1 MLRKT
6 HKNSLEGNQLE
17 KERINRAV
25 GICNMLADK
34 SFLYLVRF

>member
-6 HKNSLEGNQLE
+6 HKDSLKDNLLE
-17 KERINRAV
+17 KEHINKTA